1 MAHLFLIAGHGA
13 GDSGAVGYGYTEAER
28 VRALAR
34 RIVAYGGSNVTL
46 GDTSRNWY
54 ADKGIRSLNIP
65 KSYQI
70 LELHMDSG
78 VATAKGGHVII
89 KEGYSPDQYD
99 TALANFIG
107 SFFPGRANKVVGRA
121 HLANVNRA
129 ATKGYS
135 YRLLEN
141 GFITNKT
148 DLTKFNEKIDDLA
161 RGILKSFGIAPAAPV
176 APVKKKAEPID
187 GEIKAGGV
195 FQNKTDKFGT
205 ISYQAHMRGIG
216 WGNWQS
222 DGLMVGSTGQ
232 NRRIEALHIKPVG
245 ETNVVV
251 HMKGIGNKEYKNI
264 TKDTLIG
271 TTGQNRRLEAI
282 RITGKE
288 SFYLYRVHQKSIGW
302 SEWANNGEWAGTTG
316 KGLQMEALEIKK
328 SMFSVEPH
336 VQSKGWLSPRAAENI
351 IGITGHALRL
361 EAIRINP
368 YGKTIKAK
376 AHIQSKGWVD
386 YGTITKDTIIGTVG
400 EKKRI
405 ECLCFEGDFE
415 YRVHIQSSGWTD
427 WTKAD
432 GVATLGTV
440 GQELRIEAIQ
450 FR

>member
-1 MAHLFLIAGHGA
+1 MAHLFIIAGHGA

-34 RIVAYGGSNVTL
+34 RIVALGGSNVTL
-46 GDTSRNWY
+46 GDVSRNWY
-54 ADKGIRSLNIP
+54 ADKGISSLNIP

-78 VATAKGGHVII
+78 VSTAKGGHVII

-141 GFITNKT
+141 GFISSKT
-148 DLTKFNEKIDDLA
+148 DLTKFNSKIDDLA
-161 RGILKSFGIAPAAPV
+161 RGILKAFGISSVAPV
-176 APVKKKAEPID
+176 ASAKKTEPVD
-187 GEIKAGGV
+187 GEIKSGGV
-195 FQNKTDKFGT
+195 FQSKTDKFGT
-205 ISYQAHMRGIG
+205 ISYQAHMRGFG

-222 DGLMVGSTGQ
+222 DGLMVGSTCQ
-232 NRRIEALHIKPVG
+232 NRRIEALHIKPDG
-245 ETNVVV
+245 ETDVVV

-282 RITGKE
+282 RITG
-288 SFYLYRVHQKSIGW
+288 
-302 SEWANNGEWAGTTG
+302 
-316 KGLQMEALEIKK
+316 
-328 SMFSVEPH
+328 
-336 VQSKGWLSPRAAENI
+336 
-351 IGITGHALRL
+351 HALHL

-376 AHIQSKGWVD
+376 VHIQSKGWVD
-386 YGTITKDTIIGTVG
+386 YGMITKDTIIGTVG

>member
-1 MAHLFLIAGHGA
+1 
-13 GDSGAVGYGYTEAER
+13 
-28 VRALAR
+28 
-34 RIVAYGGSNVTL
+34 
-46 GDTSRNWY
+46 
-54 ADKGIRSLNIP
+54 
-65 KSYQI
+65 
-70 LELHMDSG
+70 MDSG
-78 VATAKGGHVII
+78 VSTAKGGHVII
-89 KEGYSPDQYD
+89 KEGYNPDQYD

-129 ATKGYS
+129 SAKGYS

-148 DLTKFNEKIDDLA
+148 DLTKFNDEIDDLA
-161 RGILKSFGIAPAAPV
+161 RGILKSFGIASAAPV

-195 FQNKTDKFGT
+195 FQNKTDKFGV

-232 NRRIEALHIKPVG
+232 NRRIEALHIKPNG
-245 ETNVVV
+245 ETDVVI
-251 HMKGIGNKEYKNI
+251 HMKGTGNKEYKNI
-264 TKDTLIG
+264 TKDTLLG
-271 TTGQNRRLEAI
+271 TVGQNRRLEAI

-336 VQSKGWLSPRAAENI
+336 VQSKGW
-351 IGITGHALRL
+351 
-361 EAIRINP
+361 
-368 YGKTIKAK
+368 
-376 AHIQSKGWVD
+376 VD
-386 YGTITKDTIIGTVG
+386 YGMITKDTIIGTVG

-415 YRVHIQSSGWTD
+415 YRVHIQNSGWTD
-427 WTKAD
+427 WTRAD

>member
-1 MAHLFLIAGHGA
+1 MIQISPFETQLSSEAKGAVDGILDQFDGLDEKTKKKFANAVYGALEGLEGFDELKDPAKEGVDEFLESLRSALDEHSPSKKTEEIFTLAMDGAANGVEAGKENVLTKAGEFVSAFLNVFTSGDVGKQLESLGNKVMSYFGIGVSSKTKDSASAGKANADAANKGA
-13 GDSGAVGYGYTEAER
+13 GSV
-28 VRALAR
+28 
-34 RIVAYGGSNVTL
+34 
-46 GDTSRNWY
+46 
-54 ADKGIRSLNIP
+54 
-65 KSYQI
+65 
-70 LELHMDSG
+70 
-78 VATAKGGHVII
+78 
-89 KEGYSPDQYD
+89 SP
-99 TALANFIG
+99 
-107 SFFPGRANKVVGRA
+107 
-121 HLANVNRA
+121 
-129 ATKGYS
+129 
-135 YRLLEN
+135 
-141 GFITNKT
+141 ITT
-148 DLTKFNEKIDDLA
+148 GQSIFCKI
-161 RGILKSFGIAPAAPV
+161 
-176 APVKKKAEPID
+176 
-187 GEIKAGGV
+187 
-195 FQNKTDKFGT
+195 DKFGT

-232 NRRIEALHIKPVG
+232 NRRIEALHIKPNG
-245 ETNVVV
+245 ETDVVI
-251 HMKGIGNKEYKNI
+251 HMKGTGNKEYKNI
-264 TKDTLIG
+264 TKDTLLG
-271 TTGQNRRLEAI
+271 TVGQNRRLEAI

-316 KGLQMEALEIKK
+316 KGLQMEALQIKK

-336 VQSKGWLSPRAAENI
+336 VQSKGWLSPKAAENV

-405 ECLCFEGDFE
+405 ECLCFDGDFE
-415 YRVHIQSSGWTD
+415 YRVHIQGSGWTD

>member
-1 MAHLFLIAGHGA
+1 MSPLVCYCRKYNISNGA
-13 GDSGAVGYGYTEAER
+13 
-28 VRALAR
+28 
-34 RIVAYGGSNVTL
+34 
-46 GDTSRNWY
+46 SR
-54 ADKGIRSLNIP
+54 G
-65 KSYQI
+65 
-70 LELHMDSG
+70 
-78 VATAKGGHVII
+78 
-89 KEGYSPDQYD
+89 
-99 TALANFIG
+99 
-107 SFFPGRANKVVGRA
+107 
-121 HLANVNRA
+121 
-129 ATKGYS
+129 
-135 YRLLEN
+135 
-141 GFITNKT
+141 
-148 DLTKFNEKIDDLA
+148 
-161 RGILKSFGIAPAAPV
+161 
-176 APVKKKAEPID
+176 
-187 GEIKAGGV
+187 
-195 FQNKTDKFGT
+195 
-205 ISYQAHMRGIG
+205 
-216 WGNWQS
+216 
-222 DGLMVGSTGQ
+222 
-232 NRRIEALHIKPVG
+232 
-245 ETNVVV
+245 VVV
-251 HMKGIGNKEYKNI
+251 HMKEIGNKEYKNI
-264 TKDTLIG
+264 KKDTLIG

-302 SEWANNGEWAGTTG
+302 SEWANNGEWAGTIG